1 MTKLRNSLRLRALAR
16 MLLFLGAVG
25 VFLTGGDF
33 AANYLIETQR
43 QRQLEELGGIALRRT
58 ETVVDSGITAL
69 RGVAQNGN
77 VGCDSAA
84 LQSLRLHLYR
94 SSAMKDIRVVRPDGT
109 VLCSAF
115 TETLEF
121 DKAWATRDDMLLTT
135 GGAVRLF
142 RVEQFFGTALG
153 AMIDVDTEQSLAG
166 IMSVDGSLF
175 DVIPAELR
183 AQSVVSLQLA
193 NAQTIAS
200 TASNAAFDTQGPV
213 HALTVRSDRYPLQ
226 SVIRI
231 ERSAFE
237 EWNREPY
244 LPIMALSGLLG
255 MLFGVLL
262 ARGLFRPRSPL
273 EELDRAIAQ
282 GQIRPYY
289 QPIFDLRTGAIT
301 GAETLARWIKPD
313 GTVIPPARFIELAEE
328 NGRIRVLTWRLLATA
343 LMEVRQLMKADESF
357 HVSINIS
364 PSHFTTDG
372 FVRQLRDTVSAA
384 GVAARQITLELT
396 ERENFEDAE
405 LAAAI
410 VAEVQGYG
418 FKVAID
424 DVGIGHSGLSQI
436 QRLRADILKVDKFF
450 IDSVNLDPAA
460 ASMIAMLVRLA
471 HEMKMSVIAE
481 GIEHR
486 QQVDA
491 LIACGIA
498 TGQGYVVSPPLP
510 PQEFLEFMGAGTDR
524 RDTAAARIRAA

>member
-1 MTKLRNSLRLRALAR
+1 

-25 VFLTGGDF
+25 VFLTGGEF

-43 QRQLEELGGIALRRT
+43 QRQLEELGGIALRRS
-58 ETVVDSGITAL
+58 ETVVDNGISAL
-69 RGVAQNGN
+69 RGVAQSGN

-94 SSAMKDIRVVRPDGT
+94 SGVMKDIRVVRPDGT

-115 TETLEF
+115 AETLEF
-121 DKAWATRDDMLLTT
+121 DKGWVTREDMLLAT

-153 AMIDVDTEQSLAG
+153 VMIDVDTELSLAG
-166 IMSVDGSLF
+166 IITVDGSLF

-183 AQSVVSLQLA
+183 TRSVASLQLA
-193 NAQTIAS
+193 NSQMIAS
-200 TASNAAFDTQGPV
+200 TASNAAFDTYGPV
-213 HALTVRSDRYPLQ
+213 YALTVPSYRFPLQ

-231 ERSAFE
+231 ERSAFDA
-237 EWNREPY
+237 WNREPY

-255 MLFGVLL
+255 LLFGALL
-262 ARGLFRPRSPL
+262 ARGLFRPRPPL

-282 GQIRPYY
+282 GQIRPYF

-301 GAETLARWIKPD
+301 GAEMLARWVKPD

-328 NGRIRVLTWRLLATA
+328 CGRIQALTWQLLSTA
-343 LMEVRQLMKADESF
+343 LVDIQPLLKADENF
-357 HVSINIS
+357 HLSVNIS
-364 PSHFTTDG
+364 PSHFAAGG
-372 FVRQLRDTVSAA
+372 FIQQLRDTVSAA
-384 GVAARQITLELT
+384 GVAARQVTLELT
-396 ERENFEDAE
+396 ERENFEDADF
-405 LAAAI
+405 AAAI
-410 VAEVQGYG
+410 VAEVRSYG

-450 IDSVNLDPAA
+450 IDSVTLDSAA

-471 HEMKMSVIAE
+471 REMNMSVIAE
-481 GIEHR
+481 GIEDR
-486 QQVDA
+486 QQVEA

-498 TGQGYVVSPPLP
+498 IGQGYVVSPPLP
-510 PQEFLEFMGAGTDR
+510 PQEFLEFMGAGTAQ

>member
-1 MTKLRNSLRLRALAR
+1 MTKLRNSLRWRAIAR
-16 MLLFLGAVG
+16 GLLFVGAVG
-25 VFLTGGDF
+25 AFLTSGDF

-43 QRQLEELGGIALRRT
+43 QRQLEELGGIALRSS
-58 ETVVDSGITAL
+58 ETVVDYGIAAL
-69 RGVAQNGN
+69 RGVAQSGT
-77 VGCDSAA
+77 VGCDSGA

-94 SSAMKDIRVVRPDGT
+94 SGVMKDIRVVRPDGT

-115 TETLEF
+115 AETLEF
-121 DKAWATRDDMLLTT
+121 DNGWATRDDMLLAI

-153 AMIDVDTEQSLAG
+153 AMIDVDTEHSLAG
-166 IMSVDGSLF
+166 IMAVDGSLF

-183 AQSVVSLQLA
+183 VESVVSLRLA
-193 NAQTIAS
+193 NGQMIAS
-200 TASNAAFDTQGPV
+200 TASSAAFDTNQPAYV
-213 HALTVRSDRYPLQ
+213 LTVPSYRYPLQ
-226 SVIRI
+226 TVIRI

-237 EWNREPY
+237 AWNRQPY

-255 MLFGVLL
+255 MVFGALL
-262 ARGLFRPRSPL
+262 ARGLFRSRSPL

-282 GQIRPYY
+282 GQIRPYF
-289 QPIFDLRTGAIT
+289 QPIFELRTGAIT
-301 GAETLARWIKPD
+301 GAEMLARWVKPD

-328 NGRIRVLTWRLLATA
+328 SARIQALTWQLLSTA
-343 LMEVRQLMKADESF
+343 LMEIQQLLKADENF

-364 PSHFTTDG
+364 PSHFATDG
-372 FVRQLRDTVSAA
+372 FVQQLRDTVSAA
-384 GVAARQITLELT
+384 GVAPRQITLELT
-396 ERENFEDAE
+396 ERENFDDPD

-410 VAEVQGYG
+410 VAEVRSHG

-460 ASMIAMLVRLA
+460 AAMIAMLVRLA
-471 HEMKMSVIAE
+471 REMNMSIIAE
-481 GIEHR
+481 GIENR

-498 TGQGYVVSPPLP
+498 NGQGYVVSPPLP
-510 PQEFLEFMGAGTDR
+510 PQEFLEFMAARTAER
-524 RDTAAARIRAA
+524 KTAAAGIRAA